1 MSIKDTYNSLDNDL
15 KFLSYTNK
23 RKDIQA
29 LNSKNYL
36 NFFSNF
42 YHSSLVQIYKKIVTP
57 GSTVLEIGCGEG
69 GLLMSLGGS
78 YSVGIDFCQNKIES
92 AKHNYPRG
100 YFFVMDAHTFSFPDK
115 KFDYIILSD
124 LLNDVWD
131 VQKVLEQ
138 IGPYCSKD
146 TRIILNIYSHLWNI
160 PLTIAR
166 ILHLAKPQLS
176 QNWLT
181 YSDLSNI
188 LRICNYEVVTHRRE
202 ILSPVP
208 VFNSIF
214 NRFLVRVFPFN
225 QFALTNFFIA
235 RKLVRPT
242 DLKPSVSIII
252 PARNESGHIHE
263 ILDRIPDLS
272 ADIEIIFVEGNSTD
286 NTYETIQNEIKCH
299 PGKNCK
305 LLKQHGNGKGDA
317 VRLGFESANN
327 EILMILDADM
337 TVPPEDLSKFY
348 QLIASGQAEFV
359 NGVRLI
365 YPMEDQAMRFLN
377 LVGNKFFSLAFS
389 WLLEQPI
396 RDTLCGTKVLSK
408 SNYLRISAN
417 RSYFGDFDPFG
428 DFDLLFGAAK
438 LQFKILEIP
447 IRYRA
452 RTYGETNISRWSHG
466 WLLLRMV
473 LFASG
478 KIKFI

>member
-1 MSIKDTYNSLDNDL
+1 MSIKDTHDTLNNDS

-23 RKDIQA
+23 RKDIQV
-29 LNSKNYL
+29 LSSKNYI

-42 YHSSLVQIYKKIVTP
+42 YHSSLLRIYKKIVTP
-57 GSTVLEIGCGEG
+57 GSLILEIGCGEG

-78 YSVGIDFCQNKIES
+78 YSVGIDFCPHKIES
-92 AKHNYPRG
+92 AKRIYPKG
-100 YFFVMDAHTFSFPDK
+100 YFFVMDAHTFILPDK

-124 LLNDVWD
+124 LLNDIWD
-131 VQKVLEQ
+131 VQKVIEQ
-138 IGPYCSKD
+138 ISPYCSKD

-166 ILHLAKPQLS
+166 IFRLAKPQLS

-181 YSDLSNI
+181 YSDLLNI

-202 ILSPVP
+202 ILFPAP
-208 VFNSIF
+208 FFNSIF
-214 NRFLVRVFPFN
+214 NCFLVKMFPFN

-235 RKLVRPT
+235 RKLVRSSN
-242 DLKPSVSIII
+242 LKPSVSIII

-272 ADIEIIFVEGNSTD
+272 TEIEIIFVEGNSTD
-286 NTYETIQNEIKCH
+286 DTFTTIQNEIKH
-299 PGKNCK
+299 FPEKNCK
-305 LLKQHGNGKGDA
+305 LLKQLGNGKGDA
-317 VRLGFESANN
+317 VRLGFEAANN

-377 LVGNKFFSLAFS
+377 LVGNKFFSITFS

-438 LQFKILEIP
+438 LQFKILEVP

>member
-1 MSIKDTYNSLDNDL
+1 MSIKDTYNSLNNDL
-15 KFLSYTNK
+15 KFLSYTK
-23 RKDIQA
+23 SRKDIQTI
-29 LNSKNYL
+29 NNKNYFK
-36 NFFSNF
+36 FFSNF
-42 YHSSLVQIYKKIVTP
+42 YHSSLLKIYRKVVTP
-57 GSTVLEIGCGEG
+57 RSTILEIGCGQG
-69 GLLMSLGGS
+69 DLLMGLGGS
-78 YSVGIDFCQNKIES
+78 YSVGIDFCPRKIES
-92 AKHNYPRG
+92 AKHNYPEG
-100 YFFVMDAHTFSFPDK
+100 NFFVMDAHTFILPDR

-138 IGPYCSKD
+138 IGLYCSED
-146 TRIILNIYSHLWNI
+146 TRIILNIYSHLWNT

-166 ILHLAKPQLS
+166 ALHLAKPQLS

-208 VFNSIF
+208 VFSPIF

-235 RKLVRPT
+235 RKLVGPT
-242 DLKPSVSIII
+242 YLNPSVSIII
-252 PARNESGHIHE
+252 PARNESGHIRE
-263 ILDRIPDLS
+263 ILDRIPDLP
-272 ADIEIIFVEGNSTD
+272 AEIEVIFVEGNSTD
-286 NTYETIQNEIKCH
+286 DTYETIQNEIKRH
-299 PGKNCK
+299 PGKNYK

-317 VRLGFESANN
+317 VRLGFESASN

-377 LVGNKFFSLAFS
+377 LVGNKFFSIAFS

-408 SNYLRISAN
+408 SNYSRISAN